1 MRDLKTILHTE
12 CGTDQWS
19 SFADRFPLIHGH
31 LLLLPFAG
39 TSLSFV
45 LPMPKSYQLFSA
57 KASYSV
63 STKFATQ
70 LNLSETIVLFGGKE
84 GQVVFNLKFDIFVST
99 TLCGHKKKM

>member
-19 SFADRFPLIHGH
+19 SFADRFPLIHGN

-45 LPMPKSYQLFSA
+45 FNQLSIA
-57 KASYSV
+57 KASYSL